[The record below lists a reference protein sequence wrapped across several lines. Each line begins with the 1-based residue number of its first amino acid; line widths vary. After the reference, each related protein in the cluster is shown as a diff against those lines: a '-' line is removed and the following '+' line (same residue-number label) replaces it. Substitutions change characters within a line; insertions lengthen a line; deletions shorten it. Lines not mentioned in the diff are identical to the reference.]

1 MKPLNEQCSEHQKK
15 SAGEMPSEET
25 RTAPGN
31 AAPTREVLQIH
42 TNTYFKL
49 ENVMF
54 GCYLSFERNVDS
66 FEHCWLAGLSR

>member
-54 GCYLSFERNVDS
+54 
-66 FEHCWLAGLSR
+66 

>member
-1 MKPLNEQCSEHQKK
+1 MKPLSEQCSEHQKK

-31 AAPTREVLQIH
+31 SVTVNAAPTGEVLQIH

-54 GCYLSFERNVDS
+54 
-66 FEHCWLAGLSR
+66 

>member
-1 MKPLNEQCSEHQKK
+1 MKPLSDQCSEHQKK

-25 RTAPGN
+25 RTAAPGNGVTVN

-42 TNTYFKL
+42 ANTCFKI

-54 GCYLSFERNVDS
+54 RCY
-66 FEHCWLAGLSR
+66 

>member
-1 MKPLNEQCSEHQKK
+1 MKPLSEQCSEHQKK

-31 AAPTREVLQIH
+31 GVTVNAAPTREVLQIH

-49 ENVMF
+49 ENFMF
-54 GCYLSFERNVDS
+54 
-66 FEHCWLAGLSR
+66 